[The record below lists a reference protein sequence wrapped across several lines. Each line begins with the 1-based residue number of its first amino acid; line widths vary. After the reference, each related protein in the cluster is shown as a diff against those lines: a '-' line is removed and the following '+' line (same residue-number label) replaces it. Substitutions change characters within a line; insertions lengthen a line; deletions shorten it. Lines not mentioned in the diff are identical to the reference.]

1 MASNQ
6 VEKRD
11 NNKNEKS
18 TLEEDTEIY
27 YSIIIENDASNTN
40 VACDALIRTVC
51 INGIDQV
58 P

>member
-27 YSIIIENDASNTN
+27 YSIIIENDA
-40 VACDALIRTVC
+40 
-51 INGIDQV
+51 
-58 P
+58 